1 MRTGS
6 KNCILFQNSL
16 CCPAQLRL
24 ASLQLALERKR
35 KKTSPFCPF
44 HASMNSVHK
53 QTQPRRTHSAQQASR
68 PLLLYL
74 RHQVSKLVGKSLW
87 SAPYC
92 SKKWNFLCKEWI
104 SHGGNADGN
113 NSCNSSG
120 DVSMVWRRAVA
131 LHPELFLTPER
142 KRGAAPEQLST
153 KVCCLSLLSQPRYW
167 SVVVFFPA
175 LLLKARSNLPVFQ
188 VLGVQ
193 GNKLY
198 VI

>member
-6 KNCILFQNSL
+6 TNCILFQNSL

-53 QTQPRRTHSAQQASR
+53 QTQLRRTHSTQQASR

-74 RHQVSKLVGKSLW
+74 RHQVSKLLGKSLW

-92 SKKWNFLCKEWI
+92 SKKWNFPSKEWI
-104 SHGGNADGN
+104 SHWGNADGN
-113 NSCNSSG
+113 NNCNISG
-120 DVSMVWRRAVA
+120 DVSMVWRRAAAQLFPSPEGKREAA
-131 LHPELFLTPER
+131 L
-142 KRGAAPEQLST
+142 KYLST
-153 KVCCLSLLSQPRYW
+153 KFFFLSLLSQPRYW
-167 SVVVFFPA
+167 SVVLFPA
-175 LLLKARSNLPVFQ
+175 LLLKARSNLQ
-188 VLGVQ
+188 VQ

-198 VI
+198 AI

>member
-6 KNCILFQNSL
+6 TNCILFQNSL

-53 QTQPRRTHSAQQASR
+53 QTQLRRAHSTQQASR

-74 RHQVSKLVGKSLW
+74 RHQVSKLLGKSLW

-92 SKKWNFLCKEWI
+92 SKKWNFPGKEWI
-104 SHGGNADGN
+104 SQWGNADGN
-113 NSCNSSG
+113 NNCNTSG
-120 DVSMVWRRAVA
+120 DVSMVWRRAAAQLFPSPEGKREAA
-131 LHPELFLTPER
+131 L
-142 KRGAAPEQLST
+142 KYLST
-153 KVCCLSLLSQPRYW
+153 KFFFLSLLSQPRYW
-167 SVVVFFPA
+167 SVVLFPA
-175 LLLKARSNLPVFQ
+175 LLLKARSNLQ
-188 VLGVQ
+188 VQ

-198 VI
+198 AI